1 MPCAWCAR
9 CKEAGHQAYI
19 VGGAVRDLLVGLRPK
34 DFDVATDAT
43 PEQVK
48 ALFRRAFII
57 GRRFR
62 IVHVIFGRGRDHEV
76 IEVSTF
82 RALLDAAA
90 ADQVSGNEK
99 TSKQELSGKTHV
111 VDASGRVL
119 RDNVWGPQ
127 IEDAARRDF
136 TVNALYYDPTEQIVV
151 DYHHGFKDAQE
162 ARAAHD
168 RRPGHALPRGPGA
181 HHPRGALR
189 RQAGLR
195 HRPEDRRRRSRR
207 WLRCWPTCRPR
218 ACSTR

>member
-1 MPCAWCAR
+1 MIKKFIGR
-9 CKEAGHQAYI
+9 LLGRKEEAAVAEVPQGRRVEVPASEHGINPALLDDNAVRVVRTLKDAGYEAYI

-62 IVHVIFGRGRDHEV
+62 IVHVIYGRGREHEV

-82 RALLDAAA
+82 RALLEANAAE
-90 ADQVSGNEK
+90 QVGGNEK
-99 TSKQELSGKTHV
+99 TSKAELAGKSHV

-136 TVNALYYDPTEQIVV
+136 TVNALYYDPVTQIVV
-151 DYHHGFKDAQE
+151 DYHRGLADSR
-162 ARAAHD
+162 AR
-168 RRPGHALPRGPGA
+168 L
-181 HHPRGALR
+181 LR
-189 RQAGLR
+189 MIGDPELR
-195 HRPEDRRRRSRR
+195 YR
-207 WLRCWPTCRPR
+207 
-218 ACSTR
+218 